1 MARDGDISA
10 AIAQE
15 NIVEHLLRAN
25 VLVCVRFAVQ
35 SLPERII
42 LGKPVLE
49 RAGWESSM
57 DVGLAAAA
65 IAGMAADRLA
75 EKFLH
80 FGNERVERRQ
90 VKAEEGQVRRGQ
102 TAC

>member
-10 AIAQE
+10 AITQE
-15 NIVEHLLRAN
+15 NVVEHLLRADI
-25 VLVCVRFAVQ
+25 LVCVRLAVQ
-35 SLPERII
+35 SLPQCIV

-49 RAGWESSM
+49 LVRWESGV
-57 DVGLAAAA
+57 DIALGAAA
-65 IAGMAADRLA
+65 IAGMPTDSLA
-75 EKFLH
+75 EKLLH

-90 VKAEEGQVRRGQ
+90 VEAEEGQVRRGQ